1 MLFHCK
7 QLHSNCIPNDFSRFP
22 RDVSG
27 GLHQNPIFPLFV
39 DDSEIKLQEEKQ
51 KEIGVL
57 ALSRI
62 NKLETMWLMI
72 RLMRENRHYF
82 GKLSTSATTNSRRSY
97 SAAQRASEERRF
109 SFSNAFRSDTT
120 HLFINFHFDA
130 LFIADSRS
138 CDSFNQKFLLFWT
151 RIEYFTFREN

>member
-1 MLFHCK
+1 
-7 QLHSNCIPNDFSRFP
+7 
-22 RDVSG
+22 
-27 GLHQNPIFPLFV
+27 
-39 DDSEIKLQEEKQ
+39 
-51 KEIGVL
+51 
-57 ALSRI
+57 
-62 NKLETMWLMI
+62 MI

-97 SAAQRASEERRF
+97 SAAQRASEEL
-109 SFSNAFRSDTT
+109 SNAFRSDTT

>member
-1 MLFHCK
+1 
-7 QLHSNCIPNDFSRFP
+7 
-22 RDVSG
+22 
-27 GLHQNPIFPLFV
+27 
-39 DDSEIKLQEEKQ
+39 
-51 KEIGVL
+51 
-57 ALSRI
+57 
-62 NKLETMWLMI
+62 MI

-130 LFIADSRS
+130 LFIADSSS

>member
-1 MLFHCK
+1 MP
-7 QLHSNCIPNDFSRFP
+7 QLIPDEAT
-22 RDVSG
+22 VQ
-27 GLHQNPIFPLFV
+27 L
-39 DDSEIKLQEEKQ
+39 
-51 KEIGVL
+51 KEP
-57 ALSRI
+57 
-62 NKLETMWLMI
+62 
-72 RLMRENRHYF
+72 
-82 GKLSTSATTNSRRSY
+82 
-97 SAAQRASEERRF
+97 SEERRF

>member
-1 MLFHCK
+1 
-7 QLHSNCIPNDFSRFP
+7 
-22 RDVSG
+22 
-27 GLHQNPIFPLFV
+27 
-39 DDSEIKLQEEKQ
+39 
-51 KEIGVL
+51 
-57 ALSRI
+57 
-62 NKLETMWLMI
+62 MI
-72 RLMRENRHYF
+72 RLMRENRRYF

-138 CDSFNQKFLLFWT
+138 YDSFNQKFLLFWT
-151 RIEYFTFREN
+151 RIEYFTFRENLALSSRFNDQTVGLG